1 MSRLSGRVRIFA
13 RALPRLASKPLRRK
27 PQVLK
32 RILIAHHLLLGDT
45 LLLTPLVAK
54 LRAQYPD
61 AQIVLTCP
69 KPIVPLYAGKPFGI
83 DVIPFDPRDVR
94 SVTAVLRSWLG
105 IIVMR
110 GLRLQPDAGGSS
122 AMRTMS
128 PRGRIGR
135 STRPSRIRTNPVRGP
150 I

>member
-13 RALPRLASKPLRRK
+13 RALPRLALKPLRRK

-54 LRAQYPD
+54 LRTQYPD

-69 KPIVPLYAGKPFGI
+69 KPIVPLYAGRPFGL
-83 DVIPFDPRDVR
+83 DVIAFDPRDFL
-94 SVTAVLRSWLG
+94 SVNAVLRGFNPFVPFALT
-105 IIVMR
+105 R
-110 GLRLQPDAGGSS
+110 GSF
-122 AMRTMS
+122 
-128 PRGRIGR
+128 
-135 STRPSRIRTNPVRGP
+135 
-150 I
+150 